1 MPELY
6 IITGSNGA
14 GKSTIGPDY
23 LPEYIRNNYQRELFP
38 SKTRS
43 PKEAKR
49 LAFKFVTEK
58 FDALV
63 EQSLQ
68 ENDNFVY
75 EGHFTND
82 ATWETP
88 KRFKSAGY
96 KIHLLFFGLSD
107 PDLSQLRVTDRV
119 YEGGHY
125 VDRITIEA
133 NFQGNLE
140 KLNEYYYLFNSLKII
155 DTSDLNHIPLASIS
169 LGIKEFA
176 VSYDKLPWWFIRY
189 MPDIASLLK

>member
-23 LPEYIRNNYQRELFP
+23 LPEYIRNNYAVFDGDLLFTQKQRDLFP

-49 LAFKFVTEK
+49 LAFEFVTEK
-58 FDALV
+58 FDTLV

-75 EGHFTND
+75 ERHFTND
-82 ATWETP
+82 ATWEIP
-88 KRFKSAGY
+88 KRLKTAGY
-96 KIHLLFFGLSD
+96 EIHLLFFGLSN

-119 YEGGHY
+119 YRGGHY

-140 KLNEYYYLFNSLKII
+140 KINEYYYLFNSLRII
-155 DTSDLNHIPLASIS
+155 DTSDLSHTPLTSIS

-176 VSYDKLPWWFIRY
+176 VQYKKLPW
-189 MPDIASLLK
+189 